1 VKESRFNASTRI
13 KELVTVWISQASAK
27 QRSGRAGR
35 TSPGTCWRLYSKEFY
50 ENEMTIETAP
60 EMVRTPLDD
69 LILQICLLYE
79 QRRDDYLAKQAMGTT
94 DSGSSP
100 KSTFPMGV
108 RPIQFLS
115 KTPSPPPLESL
126 AEGCQQLLQVDALR
140 VVEGTGQEDSLM
152 YRLTPLG
159 YHLSR
164 LPMDAKVGKVLLVG
178 CILGCLD
185 SALTVAAALSCTK
198 SCFLTLMSSNRD
210 TRGTIQARKSLVENG
225 FGGNDWPGGT
235 VKGDLIAMIAVFR
248 AWKKK
253 KSDNDR
259 RCFCESHGLAM
270 TCLTELDQLQK
281 KFLEVLGDA
290 GIVPRDSVK
299 NSGSS
304 FDLPSLKEF
313 NQASDDALLTS
324 CCLIAGLYP
333 NICTLM
339 RPRKGGPR
347 GGRLLT
353 KEGDVC
359 RPHFS
364 SFQRT
369 RIQQAAEVGRD
380 AYAVFHAKQK
390 IIGTAANGSARRSG
404 SAVEKPQEV
413 LLTEVNFVSRFALLL
428 FGSELHIVKNAIIV
442 DGWLKFK
449 VTSTNDDNDARALE
463 NAVLLVS
470 LREAVDK
477 VVSDHVMNT
486 NANKDRKQVMMA
498 RQKSVIQVIR
508 KLLAEEG
515 GSAHSSKF

>member
-1 VKESRFNASTRI
+1 
-13 KELVTVWISQASAK
+13 
-27 QRSGRAGR
+27 
-35 TSPGTCWRLYSKEFY
+35 
-50 ENEMTIETAP
+50 
-60 EMVRTPLDD
+60 
-69 LILQICLLYE
+69 
-79 QRRDDYLAKQAMGTT
+79 
-94 DSGSSP
+94 
-100 KSTFPMGV
+100 
-108 RPIQFLS
+108 
-115 KTPSPPPLESL
+115 
-126 AEGCQQLLQVDALR
+126 
-140 VVEGTGQEDSLM
+140 
-152 YRLTPLG
+152 
-159 YHLSR
+159 
-164 LPMDAKVGKVLLVG
+164 
-178 CILGCLD
+178 
-185 SALTVAAALSCTK
+185 
-198 SCFLTLMSSNRD
+198 
-210 TRGTIQARKSLVENG
+210 
-225 FGGNDWPGGT
+225 
-235 VKGDLIAMIAVFR
+235 
-248 AWKKK
+248 
-253 KSDNDR
+253 
-259 RCFCESHGLAM
+259 
-270 TCLTELDQLQK
+270 
-281 KFLEVLGDA
+281 
-290 GIVPRDSVK
+290 
-299 NSGSS
+299 
-304 FDLPSLKEF
+304 
-313 NQASDDALLTS
+313 
-324 CCLIAGLYP
+324 LYP